1 MTVKDCYIRFIKL
14 LEIECDVADAL
25 KYFNLVEYE
34 LALEYF
40 PLKMEET
47 WNHYPKVYFEEFKY
61 PVSLIV
67 NCENPT
73 AKVYHNY
80 ILSKDKKPL
89 GKVEYYYLPEQ
100 KQYLDDISDYS
111 DGCLDCIV
119 YGMLSEY
126 HIAHG
131 EYEIASMWASK
142 YKQEIKRLN
151 LLNIDLTKREDNKPY
166 TLYIMDEGE
175 PYEIINHETTAIRHC
190 AENEGKFVDLL
201 NQEMKELTSSLIE
214 KTLLPTIEKELELA
228 RAERDKHINSDREA
242 EEKKDYDKSQFHRKQ
257 SIWYDGQFTAYQN
270 IINILKGDK

>member
-1 MTVKDCYIRFIKL
+1 MTVKDCYLKFIKL

-25 KYFNLVEYE
+25 RYFNLVEYE

-40 PLKMEET
+40 PLKIEET

-67 NCENPT
+67 NCENST

-89 GKVEYYYLPEQ
+89 GKVEYHYLPEQ

-111 DGCLDCIV
+111 NECLDCIV

-126 HIAHG
+126 YIAYG
-131 EYEIASMWASK
+131 EYEIASMWANK
-142 YKQEIKRLN
+142 YKQEIKRLK
-151 LLNIDLTKREDNKPY
+151 LLNIDLTKRKDDKPY
-166 TLYIMDEGE
+166 TLYIMDESE
-175 PYEIINHETTAIRHC
+175 PYEIINHETTAIRRC

-201 NQEMKELTSSLIE
+201 NQEMKELVSFLIE
-214 KTLLPTIEKELELA
+214 KNT
-228 RAERDKHINSDREA
+228 
-242 EEKKDYDKSQFHRKQ
+242 
-257 SIWYDGQFTAYQN
+257 FTYN
-270 IINILKGDK
+270 